1 MNQIIGPIVH
11 WLAFIGAVLAAAADE
26 PAPLRDK
33 TLVVWAAPANLEQR
47 GGSALT
53 MDAGQGLFDGIV
65 FGEHTARKWMPGSEA
80 WRRTTPDQAE
90 WPAETAD
97 DKTFVQIAIAYQ
109 DRQITI
115 YRNGRP
121 YAQYVM
127 ANPPMEFGPH
137 STVLIGKR
145 HLDVGEGGRF
155 AGTIDDARIYD
166 RALTAEQI
174 AALKPNVVSAIKPWA
189 WWTFDD
195 KAAKERT
202 GRFETTR
209 LYGGAKVQDG
219 ILVLDGK
226 RAWLSTAKEGDVED
240 SVYECPCVN
249 NRFLHIPIWSGVKNS
264 WVNISVDGVWQRELA
279 ISLAKD
285 NPDFYATLEVGQWQG
300 RKLTLTAEKVDSD
313 SQWSKLIKQSDEMS
327 DGATVYTEKY
337 RPQFHFSVRGGG
349 LGDVNGPVY
358 LNGEYHL
365 FGQHWPFQGASAR
378 NPGSIVWAHAI
389 STDLVHWVEY
399 PVAVFPDKLGLPFS
413 GSSVVDWENTA
424 GLVKNPVMDNNGR
437 LKNPAIVLVHTSY
450 PLLIRSGGNTTQS
463 MVYSLDSGRTWI
475 KYPGNP
481 VVPHFIAENRDP
493 KVIRYEDK
501 KNPGNPYSG
510 RWVMVLYMS
519 DQDYAVLVSK
529 DLIHWERAS
538 GIDHAGCIDCPDMFE
553 LPVDG
558 DKNNTRWVFWGGSG
572 SHLIG
577 KFDGQAFV
585 KEAGPFLGIAG
596 TEYAAQTFSDI
607 PEEDGRRIQ
616 IANSS
621 RANPGMPFEGQF
633 TIARVLTLRTTPDG
647 IRLFTEPA
655 KEIEKLRTSQTLRIT
670 GTLAG
675 ADAPLNADQS
685 LGELV
690 DAEAVF
696 ELQSDALSREG
707 TNVFGLRINGQ
718 TILCDLDQKQMKV
731 ADILAPLNC
740 VAAKKIK
747 LRVIL
752 DRMSIE
758 VFVNDGAFRFT
769 KPFVP
774 ADGMQPDIQV
784 FGKQGLASV
793 TLIAYQLQSIWNKK
807 AKL

>member
-1 MNQIIGPIVH
+1 MKQTAIL
-11 WLAFIGAVLAAAADE
+11 LALPLLLHAVAAAALAD
-26 PAPLRDK
+26 PPLRDK
-33 TLVVWAAPANLEQR
+33 TLVVWAVPANLTQR

-53 MDAGQGLFDGIV
+53 LDAGGGNFDGIV
-65 FGEHTARKWMPGSEA
+65 FGENTPGKWMPGSEG
-80 WRRTTPDQAE
+80 WRRTMQEQAKWPD
-90 WPAETAD
+90 ETAD
-97 DKTFVQIAIAYQ
+97 GKTLVQIAIAYK

-115 YRNGRP
+115 YRNGRL
-121 YAQYVM
+121 YAQYV
-127 ANPPMEFGPH
+127 AASPPMEFGPQ

-166 RALTAEQI
+166 LALTAEQI
-174 AALKPNVVSAIKPWA
+174 AALEPNVASEIKPWA

-202 GRFETTR
+202 GRFGTTY
-209 LYGGAKVQDG
+209 LYGGAKAQDG
-219 ILVLDGK
+219 KLVLDGK
-226 RAWLSTAKEGDVED
+226 RAWLSTAKEVDVED
-240 SVYECPCVN
+240 SVYECQSVN
-249 NRFLHIPIWSGVKNS
+249 KRFLHIPVWSGVANS
-264 WVNISVDGVWQRELA
+264 WVNISVDGVWQGELA
-279 ISLAKD
+279 ISLARD
-285 NPDFYATLEVGQWQG
+285 NPDFYATLEVGQWHG

-313 SQWSKLIKQSDEMS
+313 SQWSKLVKQSDEMS
-327 DGATVYTEKY
+327 DEATVYSEKY
-337 RPQFHFSVRGGG
+337 RPQFHFTVRRGGV
-349 LGDVNGPVY
+349 GDVNGPVY

-365 FGQHWPFQGASAR
+365 FGQHWPFQGANAR
-378 NPGSIVWAHAI
+378 NPGSVVWAHAI

-413 GSSVVDWENTA
+413 GTSVVDWKNSA
-424 GLVKNPVMDNNGR
+424 SLVKNPVMDKDGR
-437 LKNPAIVLVHTSY
+437 LKNPAIVLFHASY

-493 KVIRYEDK
+493 KVFWYEDR
-501 KNPGNPYSG
+501 KNPGNPFSG
-510 RWVMVLYMS
+510 RWVMALYMS
-519 DQDYAVLVSK
+519 DQDYALLTSK
-529 DLIHWERAS
+529 DLIHWEKAS
-538 GIDHAGCIDCPDMFE
+538 GIDNAGCIDCPDMFE

-577 KFDGQAFV
+577 KFDGQTFV
-585 KEAGPFLGIAG
+585 KEAGPFLGFAG

-633 TIARVLTLRTTPDG
+633 TTPRVLTLRTTPDG

-670 GTLAG
+670 GRLAG
-675 ADAPLNADQS
+675 ADAPVKSEKN

-696 ELQSDALSREG
+696 EIQSDALSREG
-707 TNVFGLRINGQ
+707 ANVVGLTINGQ
-718 TILCDLDQKQMKV
+718 TILCDLDRKQMKV
-731 ADILAPLNC
+731 ADIVAPLDC
-740 VAAKKIK
+740 VVAGKIT
-747 LRVIL
+747 LRMIL

-758 VFVNDGAFRFT
+758 VFVNNGAFRFT

-774 ADGMQPDIQV
+774 DDGMQPDIQV
-784 FGKQGLASV
+784 FGKPGLASV
-793 TLIAYQLQSIWNKK
+793 TLNAYQLQSIWSKK
-807 AKL
+807 PKS

>member
-1 MNQIIGPIVH
+1 
-11 WLAFIGAVLAAAADE
+11 
-26 PAPLRDK
+26 
-33 TLVVWAAPANLEQR
+33 
-47 GGSALT
+47 
-53 MDAGQGLFDGIV
+53 
-65 FGEHTARKWMPGSEA
+65 
-80 WRRTTPDQAE
+80 
-90 WPAETAD
+90 
-97 DKTFVQIAIAYQ
+97 
-109 DRQITI
+109 
-115 YRNGRP
+115 
-121 YAQYVM
+121 
-127 ANPPMEFGPH
+127 
-137 STVLIGKR
+137 
-145 HLDVGEGGRF
+145 
-155 AGTIDDARIYD
+155 
-166 RALTAEQI
+166 
-174 AALKPNVVSAIKPWA
+174 PWA

-219 ILVLDGK
+219 KLVLDGK
-226 RAWLSTAKEGDVED
+226 PAWLSTASEVDVDD
-240 SVYECPCVN
+240 SVFECPSVN
-249 NRFLHIPIWSGVKNS
+249 KRFLHIPIWSRVKNS

-279 ISLAKD
+279 ISLARD
-285 NPDFYATLEVGQWQG
+285 DPDFYATLEVGQWQG

-313 SQWSKLIKQSDEMS
+313 SQWNKLIKQSDEMS
-327 DGATVYTEKY
+327 DEATVYTEQY
-337 RPQFHFSVRGGG
+337 RSQFHFSVRRGG

-365 FGQHWPFQGASAR
+365 FGQHWPFQGANAR

-424 GLVKNPVMDNNGR
+424 GLVKNPVIDKNGR
-437 LKNPAIVLVHTSY
+437 LKNAAIVLFHTSY
-450 PLLIRSGGNTTQS
+450 PLLLRSGGNTTQS
-463 MVYSLDSGRTWI
+463 MVYSLDAGRTWI

-493 KVIRYEDK
+493 KVFRYEDK

-510 RWVMVLYMS
+510 RWVMALYMS
-519 DQDYAVLVSK
+519 GQDYALLASK
-529 DLIHWERAS
+529 DLIHWEKTS
-538 GIDHAGCIDCPDMFE
+538 GINNAGCIDCPDMFE

-585 KEAGPFLGIAG
+585 KEGGPFLGFAG
-596 TEYAAQTFSDI
+596 TEYAAQTIRDI

-633 TIARVLTLRTTPDG
+633 TIPRVLTLRTTPDG
-647 IRLFTEPA
+647 MRLFTEPA
-655 KEIEKLRTSQTLRIT
+655 KEIEKLRTSQTLQIT

-675 ADAPLNADQS
+675 ADAPLKSEKN

-690 DAEAVF
+690 DAEAV
-696 ELQSDALSREG
+696 LTIQSDALSREG
-707 TNVFGLRINGQ
+707 ANVVGLRINAQ

-731 ADILAPLNC
+731 SDILAPLNFV
-740 VAAKKIK
+740 VAGKIK

-752 DRMSIE
+752 DRISIE

-784 FGKQGLASV
+784 FGKKGLATV
-793 TLIAYQLQSIWNKK
+793 TLNAHQLQSIWNKK
-807 AKL
+807 PK